1 MEKERLDILAT
12 DIREQQKLIDTVYR
26 EIIIRKKG
34 YTKDRFI
41 LESLAYQVHNLYC
54 AFEDLFRIVANHF
67 ENHITEPTA
76 WHKELLNRM
85 KMEIKGLRPPLISE
99 PAYKAL
105 DELRSFR
112 HIFRH
117 AYGAVIEPKKFKFVL
132 QKALSLKKVYK
143 KDIAAFLKKLSPEK
157 NR

>member
-1 MEKERLDILAT
+1 MERERLDILAT
-12 DIREQQKLIDTVYR
+12 DIREQQKLIDAIYR
-26 EIIIRKKG
+26 EITLRKKG

-99 PAYKAL
+99 TAYKAL
-105 DELRSFR
+105 DELRGFR

-117 AYGAVIEPKKFKFVL
+117 AYGVVLEPRKFKLVL
-132 QKALSLKKVYK
+132 QEALALKKIYK
-143 KDIAAFLKKLSPEK
+143 KDIVNFLAQLKPANKK
-157 NR
+157 